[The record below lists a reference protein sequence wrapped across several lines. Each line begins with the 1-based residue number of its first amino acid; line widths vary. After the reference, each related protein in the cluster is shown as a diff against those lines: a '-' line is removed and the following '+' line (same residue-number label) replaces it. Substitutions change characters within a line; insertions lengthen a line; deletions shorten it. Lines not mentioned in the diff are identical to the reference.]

1 MKNDNDQVENQKE
14 IEEAKVIVKEAE
26 TYITLTLYMGLFLG
40 LVPVVGYPIFIPE
53 IGGRIIFIGLLLA
66 LASFIAC
73 FFTGTLF
80 GMPKRNSKIGSENDY
95 ALNNSLVEISDW
107 LTKIIVGLALVNLK
121 EIPSYFLDLGEYVSA
136 STKYKGELLNIYTIS
151 TVIYFGFLGL
161 YIGYNYMRLVLSNKY
176 KKVDNRLIRKALEEE
191 KTRSHKL
198 KEESNQK
205 DLKINQIES
214 IIKDKEQIA
223 ETLLKKINEPEI
235 LQTNIKSAVQKM
247 MHSKDVNDYKKTIEQ
262 YIDKMMANAKL
273 KLQKGLTFNNSDP
286 QNGQW
291 GLHAINNERE
301 LTATVI
307 EETKGLYKIKL
318 KLISTNPD
326 NNPLDSSDLVLF
338 ALYNTFGDPPI
349 RLVKVEN
356 QCAELELY
364 SYGAFTVGA
373 FVDKGTT
380 ELELNLGNLPDVS
393 YYFKTIN
400 SII

>member
-1 MKNDNDQVENQKE
+1 MKNDNDQVGNQKE
-14 IEEAKVIVKEAE
+14 IEEVKVIAKEAE
-26 TYITLTLYMGLFLG
+26 TSITLTLYMGLFLG
-40 LVPVVGYPIFIPE
+40 LVPVVGYPILIPE

-66 LASFIAC
+66 LASFISC

-80 GMPKRNSKIGSENDY
+80 GMPKRNIKNGTENDY

-107 LTKIIVGLALVNLK
+107 LTKIIVGLGLVNLK
-121 EIPSYFLDLGEYVSA
+121 EIPSYFLNLGEYVSA

-176 KKVDNRLIRKALEEE
+176 KKADDRLIRKALEEE
-191 KTRSHKL
+191 KAKALKL

-205 DLKINQIES
+205 DLKINQIED

-223 ETLLKKINEPEI
+223 ETLLKKINEPVI

-247 MHSKDVNDYKKTIEQ
+247 MHSKDVNDDKKTIEQ

-273 KLQKGLTFNNSDP
+273 KLQKGLTFNDNDP

-291 GLHAINNERE
+291 GKHAINNERE
-301 LTATVI
+301 LMANII

-318 KLISTNPD
+318 KVISTNPD

-338 ALYNTFGDPPI
+338 ALHNTFGDPPI

-356 QCAELELY
+356 QCAELDLY
-364 SYGAFTVGA
+364 SYRSFTVGA
-373 FVDKGTT
+373 FVDKGKT
-380 ELELNLGNLPDVS
+380 ELELNLSNLPNIS
-393 YYFKTIN
+393 YYFKN
-400 SII
+400 N

>member
-1 MKNDNDQVENQKE
+1 MKNDNDQVGNQKE
-14 IEEAKVIVKEAE
+14 IEDVKGIAKEAE
-26 TYITLTLYMGLFLG
+26 TSITLTLYMGLFLG

-80 GMPKRNSKIGSENDY
+80 GMPKRNNKTGTENDY
-95 ALNNSLVEISDW
+95 SLNNSLVEISDW

-121 EIPSYFLDLGEYVSA
+121 EIPGYFLDLGEYVST

-151 TVIYFGFLGL
+151 IVIYFGFLGL

-176 KKVDNRLIRKALEEE
+176 KKADNRLIRKALEEE
-191 KTRSHKL
+191 KARTHKL
-198 KEESNQK
+198 KEEGNQK

-214 IIKDKEQIA
+214 IIKDKDQIA
-223 ETLLKKINEPEI
+223 ETLLKKVNEPEI
-235 LQTNIKSAVQKM
+235 FQTDTKLIVQKM
-247 MHSKDVNDYKKTIEQ
+247 VHSKEVDDDKKTIEL
-262 YIDKMMANAKL
+262 YVNKMMSDAKL
-273 KLQKGLTFNNSDP
+273 KLQKGLTFNDNDP

-291 GLHAINNERE
+291 GQQPINNERQ
-301 LTATVI
+301 LTATII

-318 KLISTNPD
+318 KVLSTNPD
-326 NNPLDSSDLVLF
+326 NNPLDTSDLVLF
-338 ALYNTFGDPPI
+338 ALHNTFGDPPI

-364 SYGAFTVGA
+364 SYQSFTVGA
-373 FVDKGTT
+373 FVDKGKT
-380 ELELNLGNLPDVS
+380 ELELNLAELPDVS
-393 YYFKTIN
+393 YYFKKN
-400 SII
+400 

>member
-1 MKNDNDQVENQKE
+1 MRNENDQVGNKKE
-14 IEEAKVIVKEAE
+14 IEEAKVIAKEAE
-26 TYITLTLYMGLFLG
+26 TSITLTLYMGLFLG

-80 GMPKRNSKIGSENDY
+80 GMPKRNNQSRTKYDY

-107 LTKIIVGLALVNLK
+107 LTKIIVGLALINLK
-121 EIPSYFLDLGEYVSA
+121 EIPGYFIDLGEYISI

-151 TVIYFGFLGL
+151 IVIYFGFLGL

-176 KKVDNRLIRKALEEE
+176 KKADDRFIHKALEDE
-191 KTRSHKL
+191 KEKVLTL

-214 IIKDKEQIA
+214 IIKDKEQITR
-223 ETLLKKINEPEI
+223 TLLKKINEPEI
-235 LQTNIKSAVQKM
+235 LQNNVESTIQKM
-247 MHSKDVNDYKKTIEQ
+247 IASKDVNNNKKNIKL
-262 YIDKMMANAKL
+262 YVDKMMADAKL

-291 GLHAINNERE
+291 GQQAINNERQLSAT
-301 LTATVI
+301 LT
-307 EETKGLYKIKL
+307 EETTGLYKINL
-318 KLISTNPD
+318 KVSSTNPG

-338 ALYNTFGDPPI
+338 ALHNTFGDPPI

-356 QCAELELY
+356 KCAELEFY
-364 SYGAFTVGA
+364 SYESFTVGA

-380 ELELNLGNLPDVS
+380 ELELNLVKN
-393 YYFKTIN
+393 T
-400 SII
+400 

>member
-1 MKNDNDQVENQKE
+1 MKNNNDQVGNQKE
-14 IEEAKVIVKEAE
+14 IEEVKVMAKEAE
-26 TYITLTLYMGLFLG
+26 TSITLTLYMGLFLG

-80 GMPKRNSKIGSENDY
+80 GMPKRNNKSGTGNDY
-95 ALNNSLVEISDW
+95 ALNNGLVEISDW
-107 LTKIIVGLALVNLK
+107 LTKIIVGLVLINLK
-121 EIPSYFLDLGEYVSA
+121 EIPGYFINLGEYVSV

-151 TVIYFGFLGL
+151 IVIYFGFLGL

-176 KKVDNRLIRKALEEE
+176 KKADDRLIRKALEEE
-191 KTRSHKL
+191 KEKVL
-198 KEESNQK
+198 KIKEECYQK

-214 IIKDKEQIA
+214 ILKDKEQITK
-223 ETLLKKINEPEI
+223 TLIKKINEPEM
-235 LQTNIKSAVQKM
+235 LQTNTKSVVQKM
-247 MHSKDVNDYKKTIEQ
+247 VHSKEVNDDKKTIEL
-262 YIDKMMANAKL
+262 YVNKMMADAKL
-273 KLQKGLTFNNSDP
+273 KLQKGLTFNDSDP

-291 GLHAINNERE
+291 GQHAINNERQ

-318 KLISTNPD
+318 KVISTNPD
-326 NNPLDSSDLVLF
+326 NNPLNSSHLVLF
-338 ALYNTFGDPPI
+338 ALHNTFGDSPI
-349 RLVKVEN
+349 RLAKVEN

-364 SYGAFTVGA
+364 SYESFTIGA

-380 ELELNLGNLPDVS
+380 ELELNLAELPDVS
-393 YYFKTIN
+393 YHFKKH
-400 SII
+400 